1 MCLRIPS
8 QQSAPVS
15 QLLPVTPVAWQLL
28 VPQTRPLAQWLSTS
42 QSPWPALHWLV
53 DVQHVQSVDGIP
65 SQFGAT
71 VGPGVVVG
79 AVDGANKEVI
89 KRIKL

>member
-1 MCLRIPS
+1 M
-8 QQSAPVS
+8 
-15 QLLPVTPVAWQLL
+15 LPGTLVAWQLL
-28 VPQTRPLAQWLSTS
+28 LPHTRPLAQWLSKS

-53 DVQHVQSVDGIP
+53 DVQHSQLVDGTP

-71 VGPGVVVG
+71 VGPGVVVVGAVDDAVDG

-89 KRIKL
+89 KKN

>member
-1 MCLRIPS
+1 M
-8 QQSAPVS
+8 
-15 QLLPVTPVAWQLL
+15 LPGTLVAWQLL
-28 VPQTRPLAQWLSTS
+28 LPHTRPLAQWLSKS

-53 DVQHVQSVDGIP
+53 DVQHSQLVDGIP

-71 VGPGVVVG
+71 VGPGVVVVGAVDDAVDG

-89 KRIKL
+89 KKN